1 METIRNTA
9 EEIMKE
15 KAVMELTSESL
26 NKVSGGTSNGAEED
40 NKKKK
45 RCSPSEQEEANHK
58 RKP

>member
-1 METIRNTA
+1 MKTIRNAA

-15 KAVMELTSESL
+15 KAGIELTSENL
-26 NKVSGGTSNGAEED
+26 NKVSGGTSNEAEEE

-45 RCSPSEQEEANHK
+45 RRVEQEEVGHK

>member
-15 KAVMELTSESL
+15 KAGMELTSESL
-26 NKVSGGTSNGAEED
+26 NKVSGGTSNEAEEE
-40 NKKKK
+40 NKKRK
-45 RCSPSEQEEANHK
+45 RCVEQEEVGHK

>member
-1 METIRNTA
+1 MERNRNTA

-15 KAVMELTSESL
+15 KEGMELTSESL
-26 NKVSGGTSNGAEED
+26 NKVSGGTSNEAEEE

-45 RCSPSEQEEANHK
+45 RCVEQEEVGHK

>member
-1 METIRNTA
+1 MKIINNTA

-15 KAVMELTSESL
+15 KAGMELTSENL
-26 NKVSGGTSNGAEED
+26 NKVSGGTSNEAEEE

-45 RCSPSEQEEANHK
+45 RVEQEEVGHK

>member
-15 KAVMELTSESL
+15 KAGMELASEKL
-26 NKVSGGTSNGAEED
+26 TNVSGGTGNEAEEA

-45 RCSPSEQEEANHK
+45 RWHDLEPEEVNHK